1 MCLTLDQI
9 KAILKKREKYG
20 DGSYRTFIVQ
30 AYI

>member
-1 MCLTLDQI
+1 MCLSLEEI
-9 KAILKKREKYG
+9 KAILKKKEKYQ